1 MLRRKETGR
10 HAKDVLLD
18 CPCDKPRQ
26 GRKEGFMAART
37 LTHTLPAGM
46 QAGGR
51 DKEEQAACREKQA
64 MPPASL
70 STLSAGMARLCSAL
84 RPAQA
89 PRPGS
94 CGVAERFPLSVM
106 PRGARC
112 LDALC

>member
-1 MLRRKETGR
+1 MLHRKETGR

-26 GRKEGFMAART
+26 GRREGFMAART

-46 QAGGR
+46 LAECG
-51 DKEEQAACREKQA
+51 DTEEEAACWEEQA

-70 STLSAGMARLCSAL
+70 SALLLAWRGSAL

-94 CGVAERFPLSVM
+94 CGVAERFPLSVT
-106 PRGARC
+106 PRAARC